1 MNNPPIHAWS
11 QLSGLPVAPLQGGL
25 INQTWSVGDP
35 PVAVVQRLH
44 PVFGAAVNTD
54 IDAVTRHLARKG
66 MVTPRLLH
74 TDDGGRWVEAEG
86 CWRALSWVPG
96 VTHHKLAD
104 PALAAA
110 AGALVARWHHATDDL
125 DHTFA
130 FSRPLAHDTP
140 HHMQV
145 LRAALD
151 THTDHAL
158 YDQVSTQADALLAAW
173 ARWDGDLDQPTRLTH
188 GDLKISNLRFDDQGQ
203 GICLLDLDTMGQLPL
218 SVELGDAW
226 RSWCNP
232 AAEDSTETRFD
243 VALFRASAQAYL
255 AERPLGPDQ
264 RGHLAAGVERICLE
278 LAARFLADALNESYF
293 GWNPDV
299 APTRGHHNLLRGSGQ
314 LALARSA
321 AQQRGVME
329 QVLAG

>member
-1 MNNPPIHAWS
+1 
-11 QLSGLPVAPLQGGL
+11 L
-25 INQTWSVGDP
+25 INQTWSVGAP

-44 PVFGAAVNTD
+44 PVFGAAVNAD
-54 IDAVTRHLARKG
+54 IDAVTRHLAAKG
-66 MVTPRLLH
+66 MVTPRLLR
-74 TDDGGRWVEAEG
+74 TDSGALWVDDEG

-96 VTHHKLAD
+96 LTHHKLSD
-104 PALAAA
+104 PALAAS

-140 HHMQV
+140 HHMDV
-145 LRAALD
+145 LRTALAE
-151 THTDHAL
+151 HHDHAL
-158 YDQVSTQADALLAAW
+158 FDAVSQQADDLLAAW
-173 ARWDGDLDQPTRLTH
+173 DGWDGDLDQPTRLTH
-188 GDLKISNLRFDDQGQ
+188 GDLKISNLRFDAQGQ

-232 AAEDSTETRFD
+232 AAEDSSETRFD
-243 VALFRASAQAYL
+243 VEMFRASARAYL
-255 AERPLGPDQ
+255 AQRPLPLEQ

-293 GWNPDV
+293 GWSPAV

-321 AQQRGVME
+321 ADQRSAME
-329 QVLAG
+329 QVLSG